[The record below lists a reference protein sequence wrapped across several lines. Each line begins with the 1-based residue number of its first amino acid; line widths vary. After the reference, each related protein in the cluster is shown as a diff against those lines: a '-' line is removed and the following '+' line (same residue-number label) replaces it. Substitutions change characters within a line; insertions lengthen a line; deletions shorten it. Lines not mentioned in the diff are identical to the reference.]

1 MQNRL
6 QEVSFSGKKWLI
18 WMNSIYPL
26 IMAYLGSSESKSS
39 SSWRTNFWSITFFP
53 AKELGWAPATQRFIF
68 KPIEGWK
75 SGDSRNRRKNSYTS
89 CEDYSNNSEGPQKL
103 WLVTQAVLQ
112 WTHMILTVRWGQ
124 EASRVGSS
132 SSGSKSGLSLGGN
145 VRNRLHAIWRQKIC
159 IIFSPQTMATNW

>member
-6 QEVSFSGKKWLI
+6 QKVTFPDKKKFECN
-18 WMNSIYPL
+18 NSISQP
-26 IMAYLGSSESKSS
+26 IAYLGSSESKSS